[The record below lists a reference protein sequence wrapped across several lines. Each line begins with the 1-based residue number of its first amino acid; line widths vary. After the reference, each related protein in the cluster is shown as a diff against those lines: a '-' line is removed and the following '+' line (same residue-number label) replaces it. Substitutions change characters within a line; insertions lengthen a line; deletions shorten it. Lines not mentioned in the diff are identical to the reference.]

1 MARGRR
7 RRRVVLVLLGGALAL
22 VLTGCGRTT
31 IPGLHIHS
39 GPSTSSRANGT
50 LGQAGSAVD
59 VRCWTRG
66 EAVHG
71 HTVWYRVSRPSAG
84 YVTSYFV
91 DTGGDGLA
99 GTPAC

>member
-1 MARGRR
+1 MVGGTR
-7 RRRVVLVLLGGALAL
+7 RRRVALVLFGGALAL

-31 IPGLHIHS
+31 ISGLHIHS
-39 GPSTSSRANGT
+39 GPSMSSPANGT
-50 LGQAGSAVD
+50 LGPAGSAVD

-91 DTGGDGLA
+91 DTGGDAMA

>member
-1 MARGRR
+1 MGGGLR
-7 RRRVVLVLLGGALAL
+7 RRRVVLVLLAGALAL

-31 IPGLHIHS
+31 IPGLQVHS
-39 GPSTSSRANGT
+39 GPSLTSRANGT
-50 LGQAGSAVD
+50 FGRAGSAVD

-91 DTGGDGLA
+91 DTGGDA
-99 GTPAC
+99 MQRTPVC